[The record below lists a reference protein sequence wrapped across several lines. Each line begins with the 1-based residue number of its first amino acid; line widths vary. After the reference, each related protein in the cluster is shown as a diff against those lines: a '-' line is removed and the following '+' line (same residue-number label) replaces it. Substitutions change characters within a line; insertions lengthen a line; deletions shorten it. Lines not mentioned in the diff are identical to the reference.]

1 MKQRLK
7 IDESL
12 DVFPVHGVGGI
23 LGALLAGDFASDA
36 LGVFSGQGY
45 NEGMDMISQVSVQ
58 LTGIVATFTYTAV
71 VTYLLLKLVD
81 KMLTLRVDEEGEMR
95 GLDLVEHD
103 ERGYDL

>member
-1 MKQRLK
+1 
-7 IDESL
+7 
-12 DVFPVHGVGGI
+12 
-23 LGALLAGDFASDA
+23 
-36 LGVFSGQGY
+36 
-45 NEGMDMISQVSVQ
+45 MDMISQVSVQ
-58 LTGIVATFTYTAV
+58 LTGIVATFAYTAV

>member
-1 MKQRLK
+1 
-7 IDESL
+7 
-12 DVFPVHGVGGI
+12 
-23 LGALLAGDFASDA
+23 
-36 LGVFSGQGY
+36 
-45 NEGMDMISQVSVQ
+45 MISQVSVQ